1 MKNKFDTFYD
11 AMMLENI
18 VDDALYGQAGS
29 KEKFVKEMDS
39 SGKLLMGINP
49 KDGEDAEGVD
59 KITGELN
66 ELTEIAADAIN
77 NISALVED
85 EGQNMLDMQAAEKLE
100 SIIELASNLLRPI
113 NLRLD

>member
-29 KEKFVKEMDS
+29 KEKFVKELDS
-39 SGKLLMGINP
+39 SGKLLMGIKP
-49 KDGEDAEGVD
+49 EDAEGVD